1 MVLNPTIKL
10 TDRFLF
16 REGDTPVITFTV
28 PFDLTG
34 ASPLELLVDRP
45 GTTGLVVAGVLGT
58 ADANHSTVTF
68 TIAGV
73 SDLAPGKDQ
82 AIQIFWTIAGVSAS
96 ASGAKMDV
104 EARIK
109 TT

>member
-1 MVLNPTIKL
+1 MINPTIKL

-16 REGDTPVITFTV
+16 RQGDTPTITFTV

-34 ASPLELLVDRP
+34 ASPLEMIVDRP
-45 GTTGLVVAGVLGT
+45 GTTGLLIAGVLGA
-58 ADANHSTVTF
+58 ADANASTVTF
-68 TIAGV
+68 TIAGA
-73 SDLAPGKDQ
+73 SDLVPGKDQ
-82 AIQIFWTIAGVSAS
+82 AIQIFWTIAGVAAS